1 VSKEIR
7 REQEKLEE
15 NNVENLRKNEHLRFI
30 GCRLVTNAP
39 NTHSSKLLRLSE
51 NGGRSLV
58 CTVEGIQR
66 ADDGSKGILN
76 EFSLEEI

>member
-30 GCRLVTNAP
+30 GCRLVTKHQTRTPRSFSAFL
-39 NTHSSKLLRLSE
+39 KMVDDRLSA
-51 NGGRSLV
+51 LL
-58 CTVEGIQR
+58 
-66 ADDGSKGILN
+66 K
-76 EFSLEEI
+76 EFKERMTAVKAS